1 MKLLNFKKKILGISL
16 FILSLFLSGE
26 GSKAQML
33 QDTQTVDLIRKGISH
48 IYDLEFSEAQDIL
61 NQINSEYPG
70 HPATYMFK
78 GLMIYWQNY
87 PLTPQLPVYKGF
99 EYQLQTCMR
108 LVESKDDWMDDPEKL
123 LLDLCARGLLMLFYS
138 ENDMSGEILPMAG
151 ITYKCIRKSFQFA
164 SVYPDFNYF
173 TGLYN
178 YYREAYPEHHPV
190 YKAIAFLFPA
200 GDKEKGLQELRN
212 AAENSIFLKAESYS
226 ILSWICIYYE
236 DNFNAALYYSHTLF
250 GNYPSNKAFRG
261 EYIKNLILLKDY
273 DEAEKIIKTSEVT
286 DNIYFT
292 GQIAIFNGLIQEKK
306 YHDYSKAENY
316 YTEGI
321 KYMKRLGAR
330 GDDYQQY
337 GEEALKRIGDLKEG
351 KIPGK
356 RKRDRNSHDGDDLIF
371 DN

>member
-1 MKLLNFKKKILGISL
+1 MKYYLWLVLLINASGNPSSSPL
-16 FILSLFLSGE
+16 FILISIILQ
-26 GSKAQML
+26 GSIIIIVRPTL
-33 QDTQTVDLIRKGISH
+33 NIIPFIR
-48 IYDLEFSEAQDIL
+48 
-61 NQINSEYPG
+61 
-70 HPATYMFK
+70 
-78 GLMIYWQNY
+78 
-87 PLTPQLPVYKGF
+87 
-99 EYQLQTCMR
+99 
-108 LVESKDDWMDDPEKL
+108 L
-123 LLDLCARGLLMLFYS
+123 LL
-138 ENDMSGEILPMAG
+138 
-151 ITYKCIRKSFQFA
+151 
-164 SVYPDFNYF
+164 
-173 TGLYN
+173 
-178 YYREAYPEHHPV
+178 
-190 YKAIAFLFPA
+190 LFPA

-337 GEEALKRIGDLKEG
+337 GEEALKRIGDQKEG